1 MAKLA
6 ATLTLFIALFVFTHA
21 KLPLDLPN
29 DGSATIR
36 DPSITL
42 PEPESKRTIMLPSE
56 KPESEP
62 ATVVEL
68 DLNERET
75 AVVDTGPEVEEM
87 MEEEEENIPIAFTDM
102 RLPVWER
109 GDGGDERRMFM
120 FRHPHHRCHHPHRLH
135 HHRFYH
141 QFDSQRPGPEVSYG
155 NDMLVAEPE
164 AEKMVGEDSTE
175 AALPLHE
182 ISTEVRLGH
191 SGGVRRAPSR
201 WVRFHFGEKPRFHD
215 HGPHHHHHD
224 EEEEHHHHD
233 DEEDGEH
240 RRHDEGGM
248 LRTRP
253 FRHGRREEGGGLVK
267 RIRKFLHQFE

>member
-6 ATLTLFIALFVFTHA
+6 LTLTLFIALCVVFTHA

-109 GDGGDERRMFM
+109 GDGGDERRILH
-120 FRHPHHRCHHPHRLH
+120 FRLFSFLAFFISGVLLQDDPFCATAARIADQYATLRADGTVLTTQSPMPKR
-135 HHRFYH
+135 
-141 QFDSQRPGPEVSYG
+141 YG
-155 NDMLVAEPE
+155 TLPAE
-164 AEKMVGEDSTE
+164 E
-175 AALPLHE
+175 AAVTARHVE
-182 ISTEVRLGH
+182 EW
-191 SGGVRRAPSR
+191 SR
-201 WVRFHFGEKPRFHD
+201 WM
-215 HGPHHHHHD
+215 
-224 EEEEHHHHD
+224 
-233 DEEDGEH
+233 
-240 RRHDEGGM
+240 EGTRLWMIMG
-248 LRTRP
+248 LRCYR
-253 FRHGRREEGGGLVK
+253 L
-267 RIRKFLHQFE
+267 